1 MNMKLKLPRKS
12 AGIVHQLTAVMAGHN
27 LSMSSL
33 LAIHTNGTMVRMI
46 FNALIVIILYFFF
59 ISILKYVFAHS
70 I

>member
-1 MNMKLKLPRKS
+1 
-12 AGIVHQLTAVMAGHN
+12 
-27 LSMSSL
+27 
-33 LAIHTNGTMVRMI
+33 MVRMI